1 MTKAPSDTLVLAGT
15 GKTGRRLAAKLAKL
29 GLSVRTAA
37 RNGADVHFD
46 WDDATTHRAAVQG
59 VDRLYFGRAGHAN
72 GLRRPGGNLPR
83 SCGGRWRASRHLS
96 ERLWHRPGPA
106 TGRPASRRA
115 RPHR

>member
-46 WDDATTHRAAVQG
+46 WDDATTHRAALQG
-59 VDRLYFGRAGHAN
+59 SIASTWSR
-72 GLRRPGGNLPR
+72 R
-83 SCGGRWRASRHLS
+83 SCEWTSLTR
-96 ERLWHRPGPA
+96 
-106 TGRPASRRA
+106 
-115 RPHR
+115 